1 MQTEGVHKMTTYIST
16 PIKETFPTLYGNH
29 VIHFCRAKAFTYNYY
44 PMDEVVKDNY
54 SSMTAK
60 KIAVML
66 REPVGRIRYRVR
78 ILQALKII
86 VKKNFYPTSRGW
98 TVRLQEGLL
107 ELDTAR
113 AVA

>member
-1 MQTEGVHKMTTYIST
+1 MTTYIET

-29 VIHFCRAKAFTYNYY
+29 VIHFCRAKSFTYNYY

-54 SSMTAK
+54 SSMTAH

-66 REPVGRIRYRVR
+66 REPVARVQYRVQV
-78 ILQALKII
+78 LQALKII
-86 VKKNFYPTSRGW
+86 AKKNIYPTSRGW

-107 ELDTAR
+107 QLDTAR